1 MRFILN
7 FELDTVR
14 LPIEIRRTVISFFK
28 KSLTETH
35 NSKYYPQFFTG
46 TQIKDYSFSV
56 IFPLDKYFGEEI
68 YLKRPEMKV
77 LVSCSEKNNIG
88 FLLVNVFLS
97 QRNKKFPL
105 PKNTY
110 MILKDVRI
118 IEEKVIRGE
127 EAIFQ
132 TTIGGGIVVREHNK
146 EENKD
151 IYYPVGNERFEEVLN
166 WLMKERFKRLGYPED
181 IFKDFSCELL
191 DGRKIVVKHFDL
203 KFPVTTGKFKVKA
216 PKILLEEIYRTGI
229 GSRLSQGF
237 GLLEYLG
244 GEIKDEV

>member
-7 FELDTVR
+7 FELDIVR

-77 LVSCSEKNNIG
+77 VVSCSEKNNIG

-105 PKNTY
+105 PKDTH

-118 IEEKVIRGE
+118 IEEKVIREE
-127 EAIFQ
+127 EAVFQ
-132 TTIGGGIVVREHNK
+132 TTIGGGVVVREHNK

-151 IYYPVGNERFEEVLN
+151 IYYSVGNERFEEVLN

-216 PKILLEEIYRTGI
+216 PKILLEEIYRTGM